1 MQIMRRSIP
10 GALVFILMAFALVA
24 AACGDDDDGASVPAS
39 ATDTSSAEST
49 EASSGADDDLAQ
61 EPDGEESDAAENV
74 VDLDESSADSD
85 PETAGAAPETV
96 TLTARCKAA
105 PPYEDGR
112 CNNLVAAVASA
123 NAELEA
129 AGDNRRIA
137 LETIQD
143 DLGWGEYKT
152 EFELASEAGEAP
164 DIIASSHVHIG
175 DWVPA
180 GYLADITTLIDRHPQ
195 LDDVIETLWGAVEF
209 QGQRWGVPQ
218 DAEARPIF
226 YSKILLADLGW
237 SEEEIESLDERINA
251 GEFTFQDMLATAR
264 EAIDAGV
271 VEEDFGWW
279 HRPVNGP
286 DFLYYY
292 YAGGGGELSEGD
304 NITFDRGAARN
315 VYRLF
320 ETATQ
325 ELNVTPDDKLDGD
338 WDLFKEVT
346 ADFTKVL
353 FVSDG
358 TWRWAGWATNYLQDV
373 GGESYLFDN
382 VGHALIPANADGTGE
397 PITLTQPIA
406 YMVSSQSDHPDLAV
420 RLIANATTSELNT
433 PYAVDSGHLGILN
446 AQSEDPDYLGA
457 EFLSQTLY
465 MLDHTN
471 FQPNNQFYST
481 WSEIFFTGVQAVE
494 NGELSADEAVDY
506 VVGQLEAQLG
516 DNVIISG

>member
-1 MQIMRRSIP
+1 MEIMGRSRL
-10 GALVFILMAFALVA
+10 GALLCIVMAFALIA
-24 AACGDDDDGASVPAS
+24 TACGDDGAGEPADSTGSSSADSTETLGDVDDGS
-39 ATDTSSAEST
+39 AP
-49 EASSGADDDLAQ
+49 
-61 EPDGEESDAAENV
+61 EPDETGSSSDGNV
-74 VDLDESSADSD
+74 VDLEESAADSD
-85 PETAGAAPETV
+85 QDTTGAALETV

-105 PPYEDGR
+105 PPQEDGR
-112 CNNLVAAVASA
+112 CNNLAAAVDSA
-123 NAELEA
+123 NVELEA

-164 DIIASSHVHIG
+164 DIVASSHVHIG

-180 GYLADITTLIDRHPQ
+180 GYLADIATLIDRHPQ

-209 QGQRWGVPQ
+209 KGQRWGVPQ

-226 YSKILLADLGW
+226 YSKILLAELGW
-237 SEEEIESLDERINA
+237 SEDEIEGLDERINS
-251 GEFTFQDMLATAR
+251 GEFSFQDMLATAR

-304 NITFDRGAARN
+304 NITFNQGAALN

-382 VGHALIPANADGTGE
+382 VGHALIPANADGSGE

-420 RLIANATTSELNT
+420 RLIANATTSDLNT

-446 AQSEDPDYLGA
+446 AQSEDPAYLEA
-457 EFLSQTLY
+457 EFLSETLY

-481 WSEIFFTGVQAVE
+481 WSEIFFSGVQAVE
-494 NGELSADEAVDY
+494 NGELSAEDAVAY

-516 DNVIISG
+516 DNVIIS